1 MDSPPSVPSV
11 EASLAGTSPCGGA
24 PVMDVSTDGG
34 ASMVYASYF
43 LFFRKKS
50 KKKRREEG

>member
-50 KKKRREEG
+50 KKQRREEG